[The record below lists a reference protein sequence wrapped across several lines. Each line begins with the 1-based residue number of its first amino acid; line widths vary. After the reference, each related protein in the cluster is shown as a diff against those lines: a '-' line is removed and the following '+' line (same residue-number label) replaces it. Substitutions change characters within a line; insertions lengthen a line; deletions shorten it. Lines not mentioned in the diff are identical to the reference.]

1 MAQMK
6 RTSMNTIRAGKSGS
20 GVRKMKQ
27 APARMF
33 RPGNPKPV
41 VDFMRGTCN
50 MGDENSTE
58 RKDRIL
64 G

>member
-1 MAQMK
+1 MPQMK
-6 RTSMNTIRAGKSGS
+6 RGMTNTIRAGKSGS
-20 GVRKMKQ
+20 SVSKMRQ
-27 APARMF
+27 APMRMF

-41 VDFMRGTCN
+41 VDYHRAVCE
-50 MGDENSTE
+50 MGDENARE